1 MSVRLYDAIDI
12 TAAVHNFQNHEITCN
27 KSERLTHSHNL
38 FIINVIFRPH
48 GYIADPQL
56 VTNTFEND
64 PS

>member
-12 TAAVHNFQNHEITCN
+12 TAALHNFQHHEITYN

-48 GYIADPQL
+48 IADSQL

>member
-1 MSVRLYDAIDI
+1 MSVRLYDATDI

-48 GYIADPQL
+48 GY
-56 VTNTFEND
+56 NTLQTHNL
-64 PS
+64 